1 VPATATSPAPT
12 AGAAV
17 AFAFG
22 IPIALKDD
30 ALRHAR
36 AFIADLQHPGDREA
50 AELLSLIDR
59 ALGGVR

>member
-1 VPATATSPAPT
+1 MSAAPALT

-17 AFAFG
+17 ASAFG

-30 ALRHAR
+30 ALRHCR
-36 AFIADLQHPGDREA
+36 AFIAELQHPTDREA

-59 ALGGVR
+59 ALGSVG